1 MTVPFP
7 TPRRPRGAGS
17 PSGLADHD
25 GNIVRSD
32 ANDPFAAAGAAV
44 RYRWSAVAHDV
55 PIGGQA
61 AMHLD
66 REVWIGLVE
75 VKPRPSVTILGGYVG
90 AIVNALAWISSE
102 SEYATAVGDG

>member
-1 MTVPFP
+1 
-7 TPRRPRGAGS
+7 
-17 PSGLADHD
+17 
-25 GNIVRSD
+25 
-32 ANDPFAAAGAAV
+32 
-44 RYRWSAVAHDV
+44 
-55 PIGGQA
+55 
-61 AMHLD
+61 MHLD